1 MTKLRWAVL
10 GLGAVAVAASA
21 GQGPA
26 RAAEAETPPAARWRV
41 DGLLGTTA
49 VYANNVLPF
58 PLAIGAGALVERGW
72 FGIEGA
78 VHVDAATLCDHGTA
92 GDSACGVLWIFD
104 VAPRATLAPRSS
116 WSPYLGARFQL
127 TSSEPHG
134 VVPALGPRA
143 GLRYRGTSLGFYLEG
158 GPSFVSSSE
167 SEIGG
172 FASRRGWFPQVSTG
186 VMFALR

>member
-1 MTKLRWAVL
+1 
-10 GLGAVAVAASA
+10 
-21 GQGPA
+21 
-26 RAAEAETPPAARWRV
+26 
-41 DGLLGTTA
+41 
-49 VYANNVLPF
+49 
-58 PLAIGAGALVERGW
+58 
-72 FGIEGA
+72 
-78 VHVDAATLCDHGTA
+78 
-92 GDSACGVLWIFD
+92 VLWIFD

-172 FASRRGWFPQVSTG
+172 FDSRRGWFPQVSTG